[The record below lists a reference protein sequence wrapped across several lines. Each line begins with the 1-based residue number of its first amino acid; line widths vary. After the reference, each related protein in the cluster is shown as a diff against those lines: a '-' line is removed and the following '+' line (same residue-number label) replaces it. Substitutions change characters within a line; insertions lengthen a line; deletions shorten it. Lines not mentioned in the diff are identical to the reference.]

1 MITKKGNRFWVSCE
15 PEQYKQIQNMAN
27 NAGLSMGQFVLAR
40 VLGLKV
46 EYVYEIKEYPLYKE
60 TKKGKKEYK
69 NRYVSRKKVLRP
81 VKLDEPLTHEEIELS
96 DKGWNE
102 YLQGKS
108 RNWKE
113 VREEIP
119 DAG

>member
-46 EYVYEIKEYPLYKE
+46 EYVDEI
-60 TKKGKKEYK
+60 
-69 NRYVSRKKVLRP
+69 
-81 VKLDEPLTHEEIELS
+81 
-96 DKGWNE
+96 
-102 YLQGKS
+102 
-108 RNWKE
+108 
-113 VREEIP
+113 
-119 DAG
+119 